1 MRKSSRRDNKAKD
14 EEEVVVAEEGE
25 DEEASEGSDGE
36 EQEEEEEEK
45 STGAKCVAAPPKP
58 SAPKR
63 GQCDVRIF
71 LDKLQDGE
79 EQRGDKTDGRP
90 FVRVWST
97 FDSGNLQAVRATEL
111 PTKSNNHT
119 RERRERERQR
129 EGEERASVRLCVY
142 VRLCV
147 RLCVCACG
155 WVGAC
160 VERGRMRHRSPRSWK
175 NCCFYRLTAFVLR
188 WLRAVFLEAE
198 ISPDVVSKR
207 GQRELRTWLVIPRP
221 SKSRNKEEKAKC
233 WGGAQTCSRIC
244 VSVSLS
250 RSLSHTHTHTLS
262 LSRSLSLSLSF
273 LIDGKTGFTSACPT

>member
-119 RERRERERQR
+119 RERREREA
-129 EGEERASVRLCVY
+129 EGGGGESECASMRVCASMCASMCVCVWMGGCVCGERADEAPLTKIMEKLLLLPTHCFRASMVACSV
-142 VRLCV
+142 
-147 RLCVCACG
+147 
-155 WVGAC
+155 
-160 VERGRMRHRSPRSWK
+160 
-175 NCCFYRLTAFVLR
+175 F
-188 WLRAVFLEAE
+188 
-198 ISPDVVSKR
+198 
-207 GQRELRTWLVIPRP
+207 
-221 SKSRNKEEKAKC
+221 
-233 WGGAQTCSRIC
+233 GG
-244 VSVSLS
+244 
-250 RSLSHTHTHTLS
+250 
-262 LSRSLSLSLSF
+262 
-273 LIDGKTGFTSACPT
+273 